1 MRKTFQLTHPK
12 IKRPRLVEGV
22 KHEVRKY
29 LKRERKKAL
38 PAGADFWDFDCKY
51 GATQEAAEVIHVAE
65 IDGCINRAEEGGL
78 ESFYLEI
85 LAKPAIRRKRPV
97 VEADQAAADGDTE
110 TEIAAD

>member
-38 PAGADFWDFDCKY
+38 PTGADFWDFDCRY
-51 GATQEAAEVIHVAE
+51 GVTQEAAEVIHVAE
-65 IDGCINRAEEGGL
+65 IDQCINRAEESGL

-85 LAKPAIRRKRPV
+85 LAKPATRTKRPV
-97 VEADQAAADGDTE
+97 EE
-110 TEIAAD
+110 TEPAAPGEDEAL